1 MKRIIKKYSNRKLY
15 DTEASKMITISELA
29 NYVKEG
35 IDFQV
40 IDNETGDDITD
51 LTLVQILMDI
61 VKDRKEF
68 SSAPYILREI
78 IKSGK
83 STVIEF
89 IKNSLLASINAIS
102 LTEQKAK
109 EIVRNLIDKKKI
121 SEKEGEELKNLLI
134 ESAREREKILE
145 EKIKMIL
152 DDALKKIGIT
162 SKKELEEHLKN
173 NIKGILS
180 EIGVSEEK
188 IKEMDEIKEDLK
200 EIKKD
205 LKEILKRLK

>member
-15 DTEASKMITISELA
+15 DTEASKMIVLSELA
-29 NYVKEG
+29 NYIKEG

-51 LTLVQILMDI
+51 LTLVQILMEI

-68 SSAPYILREI
+68 SSAPYILKEL

-89 IKNSLLASINAIS
+89 IKNSLLASIEAIS
-102 LTEQKAK
+102 LTEKKAK

-134 ESAREREKILE
+134 EAAREREKMLE
-145 EKIKMIL
+145 EKIRSIL
-152 DDALKKIGIT
+152 DDVLNKIGIT
-162 SKKELEEHLKN
+162 TKEELEKHLKEN
-173 NIKGILS
+173 IRKLLFEMGISEEMIKGF
-180 EIGVSEEK
+180 EEV
-188 IKEMDEIKEDLK
+188 
-200 EIKKD
+200 KKD
-205 LKEILKRLK
+205 LKDIKNSINEILKKLK

>member
-15 DTEASKMITISELA
+15 DTEASKMITISELS

-35 IDFQV
+35 IEFIV

-51 LTLVQILMDI
+51 LTLVQILMET

-68 SSAPYILREI
+68 SSAPYILKEI

-89 IKNSLLASINAIS
+89 IKNSLIASVNAIS

-109 EIVRNLIDKKKI
+109 EIVRTLVDKKKI
-121 SEKEGEELKNLLI
+121 GEKEAEELKNLLI
-134 ESAREREKILE
+134 ESARERERILE
-145 EKIKMIL
+145 EKIRTIL
-152 DDALKKIGIT
+152 REIL
-162 SKKELEEHLKN
+162 KEL
-173 NIKGILS
+173 GIS
-180 EIGVSEEK
+180 EKK
-188 IKEMDEIKEDLK
+188 IKEID

-205 LKEILKRLK
+205 LKEIKNDLKEVLKRIK

>member
-15 DTEASKMITISELA
+15 DTEASKMITIPELA

-51 LTLVQILMDI
+51 LTLVQILMEI

-102 LTEQKAK
+102 LTEQKAR

-145 EKIKMIL
+145 EKIKSIL
-152 DDALKKIGIT
+152 DEALKKIGIT

-173 NIKGILS
+173 NIREILS
-180 EIGVSEEK
+180 EIGVSENK

-205 LKEILKRLK
+205 LKEILRKLK

>member
-1 MKRIIKKYSNRKLY
+1 MKRVIKKYSNRKLY
-15 DTEASKMITISELA
+15 DTEASKMITISELS
-29 NYVKEG
+29 NYVKDG
-35 IDFQV
+35 IDFMV

-51 LTLVQILMDI
+51 LTLVQILMEI

-83 STVIEF
+83 SAVIEF
-89 IKNSLLASINAIS
+89 IKNSLIASINAIS

-109 EIVRNLIDKKKI
+109 EIVRTLIDKKKI
-121 SEKEGEELKNLLI
+121 SEKEAEVLKNLLI

-145 EKIKMIL
+145 EKIRSVL
-152 DDALKKIGIT
+152 DEALKKIGIT
-162 SKKELEEHLKN
+162 SKRELKDYLKN
-173 NIKGILS
+173 NIKEILT
-180 EIGVSEEK
+180 EFGVSERK
-188 IKEMDEIKEDLK
+188 IKEISDIKEDLL
-200 EIKKD
+200 EIKRD

>member
-51 LTLVQILMDI
+51 LTLVQILMEI

-102 LTEQKAK
+102 LTEQKAR

-145 EKIKMIL
+145 EKIKSIL
-152 DDALKKIGIT
+152 DEALKKIGIT

-173 NIKGILS
+173 NIREILS
-180 EIGVSEEK
+180 EIGVSENK

-205 LKEILKRLK
+205 LKEILKKLK

>member
-15 DTEASKMITISELA
+15 DTESSRMITLSELT
-29 NYVKEG
+29 NYIKEG

-51 LTLVQILMDI
+51 LTLVQILMEI

-83 STVIEF
+83 STALEF
-89 IKNSLLASINAIS
+89 IKNSLTASINAIS

-109 EIVRNLIDKKKI
+109 EIVRNLIDKRKI
-121 SEKEGEELKNLLI
+121 SEKEGEELKNLLLQ
-134 ESAREREKILE
+134 SAREREKILE
-145 EKIKMIL
+145 DKIRRVL
-152 DDALKKIGIT
+152 DEALNKIGVT
-162 SKKELEEHLKN
+162 SKQELEAHLRN
-173 NIKGILS
+173 NINKILS
-180 EIGVSEEK
+180 ELGISEQK
-188 IKEMDEIKEDLK
+188 IRDMDRIKRELK
-200 EIKKD
+200 EIKAD
-205 LKEILKRLK
+205 IKEILKRLK